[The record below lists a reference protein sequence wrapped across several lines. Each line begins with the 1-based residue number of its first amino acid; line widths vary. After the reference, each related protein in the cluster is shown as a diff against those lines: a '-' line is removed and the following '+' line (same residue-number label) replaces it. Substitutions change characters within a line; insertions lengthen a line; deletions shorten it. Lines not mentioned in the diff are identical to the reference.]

1 MRKLS
6 VWVMIGIIIAT
17 LIQSACSAT
26 AGESASAAKAE
37 PPSITEKVEGSE
49 FNRVILSEKAA
60 ARVQV
65 KTSKIRSETV
75 AGAKKLVV
83 PYASLIYGLHGET
96 WVYTSPAPLTFQR
109 ATVMVDYI
117 EGDNAYLLEGP
128 AEGTD
133 VADVA
138 VPELYGADTGV
149 GK

>member
-1 MRKLS
+1 MRYASKFIMLI
-6 VWVMIGIIIAT
+6 VIIAA
-17 LIQSACSAT
+17 LLQGACAAADDGAAT
-26 AGESASAAKAE
+26 KPE
-37 PPSITEKVEGSE
+37 PPSKTEKVDGSD
-49 FNRVILSEKAA
+49 FNRVILTEKAA

-65 KTSKIRSETV
+65 KTSKVREEEV

-109 ATVMVDYI
+109 AVVAVDYI
-117 EGDNAYLLEGP
+117 EGENAYLKEGP
-128 AEGTD
+128 AVGTE

-138 VPELYGADTGV
+138 VAELYGADTGV